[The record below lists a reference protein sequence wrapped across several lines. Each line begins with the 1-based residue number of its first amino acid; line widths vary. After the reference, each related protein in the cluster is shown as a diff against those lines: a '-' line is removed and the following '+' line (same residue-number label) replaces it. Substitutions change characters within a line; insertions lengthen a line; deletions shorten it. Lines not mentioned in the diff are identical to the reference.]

1 MVCRSTG
8 RQFRL
13 IFFAALVALGLA
25 LPAAAQNIVVG
36 KVTDVKGQPVE
47 GASVTIEQPSSGRK
61 YESKTGKNGEFTQVG
76 LIAGAYPVTV
86 TKEGVGTS
94 KGNVNVRGG
103 RVPANFVLGMT
114 AGEGLSK
121 VFNEGVAASAAGNFD
136 EAIAK
141 FNEAIKTNPQC
152 PDCYYNIGV
161 AQSGKKDYAS
171 AEAAYKKAIE
181 QNPNSADSY
190 NGLAQALTAQKKSD
204 EASAAAKKAAEL
216 MAASTP
222 AGGGGNAE
230 QMVNQGKI
238 FINAGN
244 MADAKT
250 QFQKAVAADP
260 NHADAHFYLGNAW
273 VGEGNF
279 GEAVKEFE
287 TYLKLAPSGPN
298 AKQAQ
303 DAVTA
308 LKPLVK

>member
-8 RQFRL
+8 HQFRL
-13 IFFAALVALGLA
+13 TLFAALVALGLA
-25 LPAAAQNIVVG
+25 LPAAAQNIVIG

-47 GASVTIEQPSSGRK
+47 GATVVIEQPSSGRK
-61 YESKTGKNGEFTQVG
+61 YESKTGKNGEYTQVG
-76 LIAGAYPVTV
+76 LIAGAYTVTV

-152 PDCYYNIGV
+152 ADCYYNIGV
-161 AQSGKKDYAS
+161 AQSGKKDYAG

-216 MAASTP
+216 MSSAP

>member
-1 MVCRSTG
+1 MVCRNYG
-8 RQFRL
+8 RPFRVIVL
-13 IFFAALVALGLA
+13 ATLVALGLA
-25 LPAAAQNIVVG
+25 LPVSAQNMVVG
-36 KVTDVKGQPVE
+36 KVTDVKGQPVD
-47 GASVTIEQPSSGRK
+47 GATVLIEQPSSGRK
-61 YESKTGKNGEFTQVG
+61 YEAKTNKNGEYTQVG
-76 LIAGAYPVTV
+76 LIAGAYTVTV

-94 KGNVNVRGG
+94 KGNINVRGG

-136 EAIAK
+136 EAIAR
-141 FNEAIKTNPQC
+141 FNEAIKTNPTC

-161 AQSGKKDYAS
+161 AHAGKKDYEN
-171 AEAAYKKAIE
+171 AEASYKKAIE
-181 QNPNSADSY
+181 QKPDFADAY
-190 NGLAQALTAQKKSD
+190 NGLAQVLTAQRKTE
-204 EASAAAKKAAEL
+204 EASAAAKKGAEL
-216 MAASTP
+216 MAATTP
-222 AGGGGNAE
+222 AGGGDPEAL
-230 QMVNQGKI
+230 VNQGKI

-250 QFQKAVAADP
+250 QFQQALAAKPD
-260 NHADAHFYLGNAW
+260 HADAHFFLGNVF

-287 TYLKLAPSGPN
+287 TYLKLAPGGPN

-303 DAVTA
+303 DNVNT

>member
-1 MVCRSTG
+1 MVCRNNG
-8 RQFRL
+8 RQFRVMCL
-13 IFFAALVALGLA
+13 AALLALGFA

-47 GASVTIEQPSSGRK
+47 GAVVVIEQPSSGRK
-61 YESKTGKNGEFTQVG
+61 YEAKTSKTGEYTQVG
-76 LIAGAYPVTV
+76 LIAGTYNITV

-94 KGNVNVRGG
+94 KGTVNVRGG

-121 VFNEGVAASAAGNFD
+121 VFNEGVAASAAGNYD

-141 FNEAIKTNPQC
+141 FNEALKTNPQC
-152 PDCYYNIGV
+152 ADCYYNIGV
-161 AQSGKKDYAS
+161 AHAGKKDFPS
-171 AEAAYKKAIE
+171 AEEAYKKAIE
-181 QNPNSADSY
+181 QKADYADAY
-190 NGLAQALTAQKKSD
+190 NGLAQALTAQRKSE
-204 EASAAAKKAAEL
+204 EASAAAKKGAEL
-216 MAASTP
+216 MAAAAP
-222 AGGGGNAE
+222 AGGGDPEAL
-230 QMVNQGKI
+230 VNQGKI

-244 MADAKT
+244 MADAKV
-250 QFQKAVAADP
+250 QFQNALAANP
-260 NHADAHFYLGNAW
+260 NHADAHFFLGNVF

-303 DAVTA
+303 DNVNT